1 MSKVSIFAKLV
12 AAPGKRDEVR
22 AELAKMFPTVADEPG
37 TEVYVLHDDLGDE
50 NALWMYELY
59 TDDDALGAHSSSE
72 AMGALFGA
80 IGDLLGEPPLLVMA
94 RPVEAEGLDIG
105 A

>member
-1 MSKVSIFAKLV
+1 
-12 AAPGKRDEVR
+12 
-22 AELAKMFPTVADEPG
+22 
-37 TEVYVLHDDLGDE
+37 
-50 NALWMYELY
+50 MYELY